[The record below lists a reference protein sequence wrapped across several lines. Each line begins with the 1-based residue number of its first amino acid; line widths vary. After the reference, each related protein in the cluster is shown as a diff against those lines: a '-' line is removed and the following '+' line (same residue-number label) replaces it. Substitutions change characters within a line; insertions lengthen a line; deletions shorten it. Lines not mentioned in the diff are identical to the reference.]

1 MPPPRASRAGA
12 ADRRRARALPRA
24 EVARELGRDAVGER
38 GLAEHVDRRRPRR
51 AGVAEHQARLD
62 GAVPAVRLE
71 PDGGVDRLVRARG
84 QALARAELHAARA
97 RAAGVQ
103 RERDVAAL
111 ADRARVGE
119 VRGRDEQRHRR
130 VAVAERREPL
140 ELLGER
146 RASAR
151 RRPRRRRSRTC
162 GTRSSGASTSAACA
176 ANDSRNAST
185 CVARDRQPGGGA
197 VPAVAVEVAAARGQP
212 AEQVERRDRAARPG
226 ALGAVERDQHRR
238 PVVALGDP
246 RGHDPDHARVPAL
259 GGEHVGRRRARA
271 RPPAPRRRTGSASR
285 RRAARRSPRRAR
297 RRSRA
302 PAPDPRSA
310 AARARRRRGAAG
322 RRR

>member
-1 MPPPRASRAGA
+1 MPPPRASRPAPAIGGTRAPSQALRSRASSA
-12 ADRRRARALPRA
+12 ATPSRERR
-24 EVARELGRDAVGER
+24 
-38 GLAEHVDRRRPRR
+38 LAEHVDRRGPGA
-51 AGVAEHQARLD
+51 AGVAEHQPRLD

-71 PDGGVDRLVRARG
+71 PDGGLDRLVRRRG
-84 QALARAELHAARA
+84 QAMARAELHAARA

-111 ADRARVGE
+111 PHRARIGE
-119 VRGRDEQRHRR
+119 VGGRDEQRHRR

-151 RRPRRRRSRTC
+151 RLPRRRRCAPAAPGRPASAPRRRARRTTP
-162 GTRSSGASTSAACA
+162 GTRRRRRARSSGRRRRGGRRGGRGGELDAVSPASRS
-176 ANDSRNAST
+176 NAGIE
-185 CVARDRQPGGGA
+185 RPDP
-197 VPAVAVEVAAARGQP
+197 VPSV
-212 AEQVERRDRAARPG
+212 
-226 ALGAVERDQHRR
+226 AVERDQDRR

-246 RGHDPDHARVPAL
+246 GGHDPDHARVPAL
-259 GGEHVGRRRARA
+259 AGQHVRRARGRA

-310 AARARRRRGAAG
+310 AARARRRRGAGG